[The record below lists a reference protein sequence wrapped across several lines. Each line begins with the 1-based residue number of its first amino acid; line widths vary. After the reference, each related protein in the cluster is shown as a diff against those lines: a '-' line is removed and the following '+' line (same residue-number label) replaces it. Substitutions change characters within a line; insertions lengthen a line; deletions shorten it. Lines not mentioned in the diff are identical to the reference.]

1 MNTQIRSRVITA
13 SVGVPLLILVIGW
26 GSAAQFSLLV
36 FLVTLVALC
45 EYFLI
50 VLRERWKE
58 RTLGIVSGVLVSLG
72 IIIPGISEPGLALAI
87 AILLALSAYLFS
99 RGKLEEKFQHLG
111 WTVLGALYVG
121 YFVPHL
127 ALLHQSPDGRAWV
140 FFLLL
145 VVMGGDTAGY
155 YAGTSLGKNKLCPE
169 ISPGKTVEGALASLA
184 ASLIVGVL
192 GGIFLLPAISWVE
205 SLLLAIVL
213 SVLGQTGDLFESWI
227 KRVFSVKDSGYLL
240 PGHGGLLDRMDS
252 LIFPVVFITYY
263 LRWLHP

>member
-1 MNTQIRSRVITA
+1 MNTPIRSRVITA
-13 SVGVPLLILVIGW
+13 SVGIPLLILVVGW

-50 VLRERWKE
+50 VFRDRWKE

-72 IIIPGISEPGLALAI
+72 IVIPGISEPGWTLAI
-87 AILLALSAYLFS
+87 AILLAFSTYLFS
-99 RGKLEEKFQHLG
+99 RGKLEGKFQHLG
-111 WTVLGALYVG
+111 WTLLGALYVG

-127 ALLHQSPDGRAWV
+127 VLLHQSHDGRAWV

-155 YAGTSLGKNKLCPE
+155 YAGASLGKNKLCPE

-192 GGIFLLPAISWVE
+192 GGTFLLPTISWVE
-205 SLLLAIVL
+205 SLLLSIVL